1 MAQTASTPYPVAA
14 SSVTQVTVFSQDTPA
29 NIPPAPPNLPV
40 SGPQEQEEFGDA
52 PVVMMCPHCQIRIV
66 TSIRYVK
73 GNLVYATSLFL
84 FMSLIP
90 WVVCGCFIP
99 LGLRS
104 MKDVEHC
111 CPNCGSQLGT
121 YKRLT

>member
-14 SSVTQVTVFSQDTPA
+14 SSVTQVTVFSQ
-29 NIPPAPPNLPV
+29 
-40 SGPQEQEEFGDA
+40 GPQDQQEFGDA